1 MLLSNLFNLPTFQ
14 AVQLTAVVERIAYQP
29 SMLGAFGP
37 ALFTVSSSSTRQIA
51 MAQSEGVL
59 ALIPTSP
66 IGAPPVEL
74 EKKPSDL
81 RSFIIHRLAK
91 GSTLMAESLTG
102 LMLAPDFQ
110 QIAMVQQELADRSAK
125 IRTDLEFTQEFMRL
139 GAVLGRVLDAD
150 GSVLDDFWQTWG
162 VPLPAWIDFPLNDPA
177 ANLRMLL
184 RQLTRDV
191 ERSSQGGWIPGR
203 TQLHALCGAEFY
215 ERLLTHPKVEATYL
229 NWSAAMDLRAQIL
242 DQFPFGGVIWHDY
255 RGTDDGTTMAIAGN
269 EAHFF
274 PVGANEAFRQI
285 WGPAEF
291 DPFINLP
298 GRDIYALDHSRS
310 RPRRLGAVRG
320 LQLSAV
326 RVLAAGHAAARPNR
340 RQLNADGAVRRYRRA
355 HRRSGRPGA
364 RRPGHLAADASRR
377 RRRLRRHSR
386 RAA

>member
-14 AVQLTAVVERIAYQP
+14 AVQLTAVVERIIYQP

-37 ALFTVSSSSTRQIA
+37 ALFAVSSSSTRQIA

-59 ALIPTSP
+59 SLIPTSP

-81 RSFIIHRLAK
+81 RSFLIHRLAK

-110 QIAMVQQELADRSAK
+110 QVAMVQQELADRSAK

-162 VPLPAWIDFPLNDPA
+162 VPLPAWIDFPLNDPN

-229 NWSAAMDLRAQIL
+229 SWSAAADLRSQIL
-242 DQFPFGGVIWHDY
+242 DQFPFGGIVWHDY

-291 DPFINLP
+291 EPFINLP
-298 GRDIYALDHSRS
+298 GRDIYALTIPDRDRGAWVRFEAYNYPLFVCS
-310 RPRRLGAVRG
+310 RP
-320 LQLSAV
+320 
-326 RVLAAGHAAARPNR
+326 
-340 RQLNADGAVRRYRRA
+340 DM
-355 HRRSGRPGA
+355 
-364 RRPGHLAADASRR
+364 
-377 RRRLRRHSR
+377 LRRGRISGN
-386 RAA
+386 A

>member
-14 AVQLTAVVERIAYQP
+14 AVQLTAVIERIAFQP

-37 ALFTVSSSSTRQIA
+37 ALFTVSNSSTRQIA

-59 ALIPTSP
+59 SLIPTSP

-139 GAVLGRVLDAD
+139 GAVLGQVRDAD

-162 VPLPAWIDFPLNDPA
+162 VPLPAWIDFPLNDPN

-191 ERSSQGGWIPGR
+191 ERTSQGGWIPGR

-215 ERLLTHPKVEATYL
+215 ERLATHPKVEATYL

-274 PVGANEAFRQI
+274 PVGANEAFRCI

-298 GRDIYALDHSRS
+298 GREIYALTIPDRDRGAWVRFEAYNYPLFVCS
-310 RPRRLGAVRG
+310 RP
-320 LQLSAV
+320 
-326 RVLAAGHAAARPNR
+326 
-340 RQLNADGAVRRYRRA
+340 DM
-355 HRRSGRPGA
+355 
-364 RRPGHLAADASRR
+364 
-377 RRRLRRHSR
+377 LRRGRISGT
-386 RAA
+386 A

>member
-59 ALIPTSP
+59 SLIPTSP

-110 QIAMVQQELADRSAK
+110 QIAMVQQELANRSAK

-139 GAVLGRVLDAD
+139 GAVLGIVLDAD
-150 GSVLDDFWQTWG
+150 GSVLDDFWQSWG

-191 ERSSQGGWIPGR
+191 ERTSQGGWIPGR

-215 ERLLTHPKVEATYL
+215 ERLLTHPKVEQTYL
-229 NWSAAMDLRAQIL
+229 NWSAAADLRAQIL

-298 GRDIYALDHSRS
+298 GRDIYALTIPDRDRGAWVRFEAYNYPLFVCS
-310 RPRRLGAVRG
+310 RPDML
-320 LQLSAV
+320 
-326 RVLAAGHAAARPNR
+326 
-340 RQLNADGAVRRYRRA
+340 RRA
-355 HRRSGRPGA
+355 RISG
-364 RRPGHLAADASRR
+364 S
-377 RRRLRRHSR
+377 
-386 RAA
+386 

>member
-1 MLLSNLFNLPTFQ
+1 
-14 AVQLTAVVERIAYQP
+14 
-29 SMLGAFGP
+29 
-37 ALFTVSSSSTRQIA
+37 
-51 MAQSEGVL
+51 
-59 ALIPTSP
+59 
-66 IGAPPVEL
+66 
-74 EKKPSDL
+74 
-81 RSFIIHRLAK
+81 
-91 GSTLMAESLTG
+91 
-102 LMLAPDFQ
+102 
-110 QIAMVQQELADRSAK
+110 
-125 IRTDLEFTQEFMRL
+125 MRL
-139 GAVLGRVLDAD
+139 GAVLGIVLDAD

-162 VPLPAWIDFPLNDPA
+162 VPLPAWIDFPLDDRA

-191 ERSSQGGWIPGR
+191 ERTSQGGWIPGR

-269 EAHFF
+269 ER
-274 PVGANEAFRQI
+274 AF
-285 WGPAEF
+285 
-291 DPFINLP
+291 LP
-298 GRDIYALDHSRS
+298 GRGQRS
-310 RPRRLGAVRG
+310 VPSNLGAGGVRPVHQSARPRHLRAHHPRPRPRRLGAVRG

-326 RVLAAGHAAARPNR
+326 RVLAAGHAAARPDQ

-364 RRPGHLAADASRR
+364 GRSDHLAADASWR